1 MHMRSLGL
9 AVLRYRYLLLA
20 MIALVSILSFLSL
33 AHLEAREDETTWMD
47 KDNPAREEYD
57 RFKERFGSDRFILVA
72 YETPDAFCRDE
83 LEYLDYLTGRL
94 AGVAH
99 VSEAISLTTS
109 EEAVHTSRGTFSR
122 DFLRISDAPCTEA
135 ERCALDAKIAGNSL
149 VDGTLISGDREVL
162 GIFLKVDSTLNGDIY
177 GEVTEALETTLDHE
191 SSTTGRQFYF
201 AGGPISDAKVNA
213 IMERDITLFTPLSLL
228 LSAIVLFLLFR
239 NWRAVLLPLLA
250 VVLGLVWTFGLK
262 ASVGSPV
269 TPVSTT
275 LVALIII
282 IGVANSVHFISH
294 YRLELSRSSSPDQ
307 AMVDTFSRAGVP
319 CFLTALTT
327 AAGFASLVVSDI
339 PLIRHLGVFAA
350 FGIMSA
356 FTLTIILL
364 PVGLRGA
371 SIPHAVADKHSR
383 VWNTL
388 GSFVVSHSRLVI
400 VLCILV
406 SGLTALGGFKIQVE
420 PSMVEYLKPDSEVR
434 QAADFIDDHL
444 SGSSNIELH
453 FEGPPGS
460 FEDVAVLQ
468 SIDHLQSS
476 IENYA
481 HVSTTISPV
490 EFVKAASGGSLPST
504 DVAVTRTF
512 SFLERAEDAN
522 IDEYY
527 IAGAT
532 DSLRVSVRT
541 KQMHFDE
548 RTKII
553 TDIEDYASR
562 NLSQFTVSVTGAEGL
577 VNAITVDVVET
588 QVRSVIIAVV
598 VILGLMLLFFGP
610 RGALAAILPNI
621 MPIAMVFGIMGLG
634 GFELNIATITVAAI
648 CIGLVVDDTIHY
660 FAHFRR
666 LYLKSGDSRQA
677 AIEALHE
684 VGTALAF
691 TTLTLTLGFA
701 VFMLSESAFLVQFG
715 FLALLALVLAFAAD
729 ITVSPAILSRYR
741 VFGNHNGLVSRQH
754 D

>member
-1 MHMRSLGL
+1 MLMRSLGR
-9 AVLRYRYLLLA
+9 AVLKWRYLLLA
-20 MIALVSILSFLSL
+20 VVALVSVLSLLSL
-33 AHLEAREDETTWMD
+33 ANLEAREDETTWMD

-57 RFKERFGSDRFILVA
+57 RFKALFGSDRFILVA
-72 YETPDAFCRDE
+72 YETPDCFCRDE
-83 LEYLDYLTGRL
+83 LAYLDYLTNRL
-94 AGVAH
+94 AGLPH
-99 VSEAISLTTS
+99 ISEATSLTTS
-109 EEAVHTSRGTFSR
+109 EETVPTSKGTFSR

-135 ERCALDAKIAGNSL
+135 ERCALDARIADNSL

-162 GIFLKVDSTLNGDIY
+162 GIFLKVDSTLNGAIY
-177 GEVTEALETTLDHE
+177 GEVTKALETTLDHE
-191 SSTTGRQFYF
+191 SSATGRQFYF

-213 IMERDITLFTPLSLL
+213 IMERDIALFTPLSLL
-228 LSAIVLFLLFR
+228 ISAVILFVLFR

-269 TPVSTT
+269 TPVSAT
-275 LVALIII
+275 LVALIVI

-294 YRLELSRSSSPDQ
+294 YRLELSRSSSPDE
-307 AMVDTFSRAGVP
+307 AMIDTFSRAGVP

-327 AAGFASLVVSDI
+327 AAGFASLLVSDI

-356 FTLTIILL
+356 FTLTTILL

-371 SIPHAVADKHSR
+371 SLSQAVADRHSQ

-406 SGLTALGGFKIQVE
+406 SGLTALGAFKIQVE

-453 FEGPPGS
+453 IEGPPGS

-481 HVSTTISPV
+481 HVTTTVSPV
-490 EFVKAASGGSLPST
+490 EFVKAASGGSLPAT
-504 DVAVTRTF
+504 DVAVARTF
-512 SFLERAEDAN
+512 SFLQRAEDAN

-527 IAGAT
+527 VSGAT

-541 KQMHFDE
+541 KQMHLDE

-553 TDIEDYASR
+553 TDIEDYSSR
-562 NLSQFTVSVTGAEGL
+562 NLSQFTVSITGAEGL
-577 VNAITVDVVET
+577 VNAITVDVVQT

-621 MPIAMVFGIMGLG
+621 MPIAMVFGVMGLG

-677 AIEALHE
+677 AVEALHE

-715 FLALLALVLAFAAD
+715 FLALLALVVAFAAD

-741 VFGNHNGLVSRQH
+741 VFGNHNGLVSRQT